1 MKTNKITTAA
11 SILLTASIAFM
22 STACSVRIKDD
33 GNTVERILAA
43 ASEKTSI
50 SVEGDNSEDITTG
63 TDEQNDSDIDITI
76 PSSNRSG
83 NIPTDETTGASTK
96 AEDIKINEKTNEV
109 AETTVASKETEKVEA
124 TETASETK
132 IEETKA
138 QVTAE
143 PTEAPT
149 ATPTAKPNINKNK
162 GEKQNYVK
170 EFNIGTN
177 NKFLECDLGYFS
189 VEAGDKEVLITHDD
203 EVFDLPITYSD
214 ELGVV
219 IANCFLV
226 DRNGTKFIWVCDT
239 VGNDLHDT
247 CVYRLEDD
255 GIIFMGVLY
264 DVSFVDIKTTEA
276 FFGNEWGGMG
286 IMYAQREYKV
296 ADNGMPIPLDN
307 IRYFRDLTYNIA
319 FSRDLTGKVI
329 KDGKVTDEEITVKY
343 NTFVTLAETDGETYL
358 DLFDSNN
365 VFIRVDISD
374 VYDYHYK
381 YFVEDNFYEAIME
394 IVLDWK
400 APWEA

>member
-33 GNTVERILAA
+33 GNTVERLIGA
-43 ASEKTSI
+43 ASDKTSI
-50 SVEGDNSEDITTG
+50 SVEGDNSEDTTTG

-96 AEDIKINEKTNEV
+96 AEDIKMNEKTNEV
-109 AETTVASKETEKVEA
+109 AETTVTSKETEKVEA

-138 QVTAE
+138 QDTAE
-143 PTEAPT
+143 PTEAT
-149 ATPTAKPNINKNK
+149 TAKPNINKNK

-170 EFNIGTN
+170 AFNTGAN
-177 NKFLECDLGYFS
+177 KKFLECDLGYFS

-214 ELGVV
+214 ELGAV

-296 ADNGMPIPLDN
+296 DDNGMPIPLDD

-319 FSRDLTGKVI
+319 FNRDLTGKVI
-329 KDGKVTDEEITVKY
+329 KDGVVTDEEITIKY
-343 NTFVTLAETDGETYL
+343 NTFVTLAETDGQTYL

-381 YFVEDNFYEAIME
+381 YFVGDNFYEAIME